1 MMKAKITL
9 LLLIATIFVQAQ
21 QVKGIYGD
29 SNWFTN
35 WTNFRPATTEY
46 RTSTQIL
53 TGIISSNMTL
63 SRTNTYQLV
72 GVVYVTNKAILTI
85 ESGTVI
91 RGDKESCGT
100 LVITKGCKI
109 MAEGN
114 ETAPIIFTSNN
125 NVSDRRPGDWGGIII
140 LGDAPINRIGGVGY
154 LDLNLIPEVS
164 YYGGNNEDDNSGI
177 LKYVRIEYSGRKL
190 KATKELNGLS
200 LAGVGRKS
208 QFEFIQVSYSNDDSF
223 ECYGGNV
230 NFKNVISYR
239 ATDDDFD
246 YTQGAQSIITNST
259 AIRDPFS
266 FDTSGSRCFEIDSAD
281 KSENFDSSKK
291 LTKIEA
297 NNITFLN
304 TQENVQGLVREAIYI
319 KDKSFLSLTNSVI
332 SGFEAVAL
340 LDSKISIIN
349 SNLNRISFQGVIANN
364 CTEKFISE
372 QPTLNTEIMQWFDN
386 EVFNIV
392 YSKVTNGN
400 FFLQPALKN
409 YPDFRM
415 KIQATFANR

>member
-177 LKYVRIEYSGRKL
+177 LKYVRIEY
-190 KATKELNGLS
+190 
-200 LAGVGRKS
+200 
-208 QFEFIQVSYSNDDSF
+208 
-223 ECYGGNV
+223 
-230 NFKNVISYR
+230 
-239 ATDDDFD
+239 
-246 YTQGAQSIITNST
+246 
-259 AIRDPFS
+259 
-266 FDTSGSRCFEIDSAD
+266 
-281 KSENFDSSKK
+281 
-291 LTKIEA
+291 
-297 NNITFLN
+297 
-304 TQENVQGLVREAIYI
+304 
-319 KDKSFLSLTNSVI
+319 
-332 SGFEAVAL
+332 
-340 LDSKISIIN
+340 
-349 SNLNRISFQGVIANN
+349 
-364 CTEKFISE
+364 
-372 QPTLNTEIMQWFDN
+372 
-386 EVFNIV
+386 
-392 YSKVTNGN
+392 
-400 FFLQPALKN
+400 
-409 YPDFRM
+409 
-415 KIQATFANR
+415 